1 MQAEACIVSAANGAG
16 DGVGV
21 LAVICQLWGWQAAH
35 FIALFA

>member
-21 LAVICQLWGWQAAH
+21 LDVLPCWQAAH
-35 FIALFA
+35 CIALFA

>member
-21 LAVICQLWGWQAAH
+21 LAVPWGWQAH

>member
-16 DGVGV
+16 DGMGV
-21 LAVICQLWGWQAAH
+21 LAVLAVGWQAAH

>member
-21 LAVICQLWGWQAAH
+21 LAVPWGWQAAH
-35 FIALFA
+35 CIAVFA